1 MASTHFN
8 PCESLLLGYSCLLCA
23 TWLDA
28 FVVCCCSGFLVTWQI
43 KILWINLALRVIF
56 HDITPAPIVLK
67 SVCTISGGVTRC
79 MQKTP
84 QRFVKQHPLSEFS
97 GRRCNIKQA
106 STVSLRGCLP
116 SEDIS
121 WLAEQQQ
128 QQQRRVQIQI
138 QSPRPRFITV
148 FSPYLKPKVK

>member
-1 MASTHFN
+1 MSSTHFN
-8 PCESLLLGYSCLLCA
+8 PCESLLGYSCLLCA

-28 FVVCCCSGFLVTWQI
+28 FVVCCYSGFLVTWQI
-43 KILWINLALRVIF
+43 KILWINLALGVIF

-84 QRFVKQHPLSEFS
+84 QRFMKQHPLPEFS

-116 SEDIS
+116 SEEIS

-128 QQQRRVQIQI
+128 QQRRVQI